1 MCVYAKIL
9 NYSYISFMKRLL
21 TIITLFIT
29 FASCSKDEAKPEL
42 SNSAKLEGKEYIT
55 SFNTIYNRSV
65 EFYKQGEIRV
75 VYKYKNY
82 NQIGDLAQY
91 SYYKWMNTG
100 DIGVNIEVTIPADD
114 NFPERIVKGVVTD
127 GILTFDDQ
135 PLKGVYTLLKK

>member
-1 MCVYAKIL
+1 
-9 NYSYISFMKRLL
+9 MKRLL
-21 TIITLFIT
+21 LLLIIPLLLI
-29 FASCSKDEAKPEL
+29 ACSKEEAKPEL

-91 SYYKWMNTG
+91 SYYKWMKTD

>member
-1 MCVYAKIL
+1 
-9 NYSYISFMKRLL
+9 MKRLL
-21 TIITLFIT
+21 LLLIIPLLLI
-29 FASCSKDEAKPEL
+29 ACSKEEDTTPIYNEQL
-42 SNSAKLEGKEYIT
+42 DGKEYIT

-75 VYKYKNY
+75 VFKYKNV

-91 SYYKWMNTG
+91 SYYKWMKTD

>member
-1 MCVYAKIL
+1 
-9 NYSYISFMKRLL
+9 MKRLL
-21 TIITLFIT
+21 LLLIIPLLLI
-29 FASCSKDEAKPEL
+29 ACSREEDTTPTYNEQL
-42 SNSAKLEGKEYIT
+42 DGKEYIT

-75 VYKYKNY
+75 VFKYKNV

-91 SYYKWMNTG
+91 SYYKWMKTD

-114 NFPERIVKGVVTD
+114 NFPERLVKGVVTD